1 MRSPVY
7 EPGPELTATASR
19 GIAWLSANEMASSTN
34 DARYFVCEFASLLF
48 FSKITLPSWQ
58 TATEHVSVD
67 DSMANMQ
74 DTIATIFKL
83 MKSGFNNINFG
94 LERYIYAKGEGLVE
108 LEI

>member
-7 EPGPELTATASR
+7 EPGPELMATASR
-19 GIAWLSANEMASSTN
+19 GIAWLSANEMASPTN
-34 DARYFVCEFASLLF
+34 DARYFVCAFASLLF

-67 DSMANMQ
+67 DSMVNMQ